1 MRQILSVKSD
11 CYQKPF
17 DVKNLFF
24 RTEFLKV
31 SLEWLDEMN
40 RQDYQKTDQL
50 VIGTPIEQKFV
61 NAGSGNR
68 SNGGV
73 FEAQN
78 LKKSSLSVA
87 EFRELTMSERYK
99 E

>member
-1 MRQILSVKSD
+1 MPQI
-11 CYQKPF
+11 
-17 DVKNLFF
+17 NLFWNGIF
-24 RTEFLKV
+24 KV

-99 E
+99 EKVSKYSKEYAYYM

>member
-1 MRQILSVKSD
+1 
-11 CYQKPF
+11 
-17 DVKNLFF
+17 
-24 RTEFLKV
+24 
-31 SLEWLDEMN
+31 MN
-40 RQDYQKTDQL
+40 KQDYSKTDQL

-61 NAGSGNR
+61 NAGSANR

-78 LKKSSLSVA
+78 LKKSSQSVA

-99 E
+99 KWVSIDIPTKVKCLTRKNG